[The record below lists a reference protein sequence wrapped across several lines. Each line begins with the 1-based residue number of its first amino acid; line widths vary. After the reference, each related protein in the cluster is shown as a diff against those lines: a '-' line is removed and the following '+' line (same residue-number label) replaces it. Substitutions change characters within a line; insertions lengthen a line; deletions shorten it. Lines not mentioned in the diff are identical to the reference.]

1 MSLTTLPARAESL
14 SSRVV
19 HDLIERQPL
28 LARTALA
35 MLVLA
40 IPVAVLTLVDPRL
53 LQGVSVWTKPFK
65 FLVSTAFFL
74 GTLASGAFHGWG
86 GMHACLWAAAIALA
100 IAWAVT
106 LVLPR
111 DAAQEAA

>member
-1 MSLTTLPARAESL
+1 MDDASEPRC
-14 SSRVV
+14 SR
-19 HDLIERQPL
+19 R
-28 LARTALA
+28 R
-35 MLVLA
+35 
-40 IPVAVLTLVDPRL
+40 
-53 LQGVSVWTKPFK
+53 
-65 FLVSTAFFL
+65 FL

-86 GMHACLWAAAIALA
+86 GMQACLWAAAIALA